1 MREGIAI
8 RSAAIKEKGIKKGRF
23 HEDLTEKT
31 SENAPGYLT

>member
-8 RSAAIKEKGIKKGRF
+8 RNTAIKEKGIKRGRF
-23 HEDLTEKT
+23 HEDLTEKS